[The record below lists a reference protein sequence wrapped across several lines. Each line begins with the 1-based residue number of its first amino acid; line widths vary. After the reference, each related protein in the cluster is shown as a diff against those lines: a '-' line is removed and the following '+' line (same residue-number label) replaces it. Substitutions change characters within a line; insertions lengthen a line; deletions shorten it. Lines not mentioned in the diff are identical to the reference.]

1 MNLRYVASPVIGGV
15 IGYFTNYL
23 AVKML
28 FLPRHEIRVFGRRL
42 PFTPGAIPKG
52 KARLSHA
59 VGSIVSSMLLTKD
72 DLSAR
77 FSGGEI
83 ADAVAKKAILAL
95 EKPMS
100 ENILV
105 LAGNRENLEEVKSV
119 IADSVAKKIMEVVK
133 EADFARIIED
143 EGVSA
148 VKEKVAGSMLAMFV
162 NEDLIRSF
170 IQPLGEKMREMID
183 NQGFEKIRAEVLK
196 TAGENEEKS
205 FFELAATTGI
215 PEEKIKEKIELICQ
229 KTLSSLAA
237 EIAEKLDIAR
247 LIEDKMNAMDVM
259 ELEKL
264 VLDVMKKELDTIV
277 NLGALIGAILG
288 TINIFF

>member
-28 FLPRHEIRVFGRRL
+28 FLPRHEIRIFGRRL

-148 VKEKVAGSMLAMFV
+148 VKEKVAGSMH
-162 NEDLIRSF
+162 EDLIRSF